1 MPEPTPT
8 QASTCPVFLQLLLRC
23 SEQSF
28 IHQRRNG
35 HEYPFLGINRHWR
48 VASPW
53 FRWPPARRPRS
64 RLPRPRHHSGF
75 AVGRPPNIRRVL
87 KNVPYR
93 LSGPDTPSGCGQCA
107 CLLQPTTD
115 FVQTTAIAPDPGE
128 DLPNHMFLF
137 RIRLKLGLAAS
148 FPDRYVPVSE
158 WSTRHDIQGAVL
170 CRMALTT
177 PTALH
182 ELGALIFS
190 NDALH
195 LEQQVVFRTLAQRP
209 VQEDQL

>member
-1 MPEPTPT
+1 
-8 QASTCPVFLQLLLRC
+8 
-23 SEQSF
+23 
-28 IHQRRNG
+28 
-35 HEYPFLGINRHWR
+35 
-48 VASPW
+48 
-53 FRWPPARRPRS
+53 
-64 RLPRPRHHSGF
+64 
-75 AVGRPPNIRRVL
+75 
-87 KNVPYR
+87 
-93 LSGPDTPSGCGQCA
+93 
-107 CLLQPTTD
+107 
-115 FVQTTAIAPDPGE
+115 
-128 DLPNHMFLF
+128 MFLF

-209 VQEDQL
+209 VQEDQLDIRPPPLVQKQDLVRVIAGQSVGRMNIDPVDSSDGG